1 MYFYDI
7 HSNYLGDTI
16 WDLENRRSGPE
27 FIHLRGHDPSS
38 EDLEGSAYTPLS
50 LNGQPCW
57 LLSFDTD
64 LKIPQNPCLISYY
77 L

>member
-50 LNGQPCW
+50 LNGQP
-57 LLSFDTD
+57 
-64 LKIPQNPCLISYY
+64 Y
-77 L
+77 

>member
-1 MYFYDI
+1 MYFYVI

-27 FIHLRGHDPSS
+27 LNHLRGHDPSS

-50 LNGQPCW
+50 LNGQP
-57 LLSFDTD
+57 
-64 LKIPQNPCLISYY
+64 Y
-77 L
+77 